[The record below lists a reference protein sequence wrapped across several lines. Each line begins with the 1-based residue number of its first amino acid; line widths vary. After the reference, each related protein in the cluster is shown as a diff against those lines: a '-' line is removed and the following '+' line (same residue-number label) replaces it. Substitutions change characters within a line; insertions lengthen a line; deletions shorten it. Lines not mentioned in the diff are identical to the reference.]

1 LLKPNHAD
9 ISDISMPIDI
19 NILTKL
25 YKENISR
32 IKNEIKVLFGKK
44 LIAMSKSDLYL
55 EIDKY
60 QDRLININELK
71 NYLLKNEI

>member
-1 LLKPNHAD
+1 
-9 ISDISMPIDI
+9 MPIDI